1 MIKFKKTTTDLA
13 SDNTTQVSHR
23 AKPWRAPVIAA
34 FVLSALA
41 APISAN
47 ATALLTLADGSFGTL
62 AMGKNDDGSSSRRN
76 LPFAINFYGNTF
88 NNFFVNNNG
97 NITFNNSLGTFTP
110 SSFPISSRPMIAPY
124 WADVDTRCSSC
135 GDVYVGAVNEDTTI
149 VTWKDV
155 GYFNAQSDKTNNFQL
170 ALRNQL
176 NGNFDIEFRY
186 DRLEWTTGSASSGT
200 NGLGGTP
207 AQAGFDAGDNVNFFA
222 LPGSFTNNI
231 LDIANTTNVANGA
244 PGLWSFSIV
253 NGQTPGT
260 TPENPLLPV
269 IIDNSFTFDFNVQA
283 NQQVFIDPE
292 VAIGYDYQVQSGSN
306 IASVFLPTNI
316 GDGSYDLYLWD
327 NVDYIFATAITGGFN
342 YTFADGGV
350 NRFRVLGIEPTADL
364 DPSNT
369 SAFITG
375 LTFTG
380 PGTIS
385 MTQTPIVSQVP
396 VPAAAWL
403 FASGL
408 LGLGALRKK
417 AQA

>member
-1 MIKFKKTTTDLA
+1 M
-13 SDNTTQVSHR
+13 
-23 AKPWRAPVIAA
+23 
-34 FVLSALA
+34 
-41 APISAN
+41 
-47 ATALLTLADGSFGTL
+47 
-62 AMGKNDDGSSSRRN
+62 
-76 LPFAINFYGNTF
+76 
-88 NNFFVNNNG
+88 
-97 NITFNNSLGTFTP
+97 
-110 SSFPISSRPMIAPY
+110 
-124 WADVDTRCSSC
+124 
-135 GDVYVGAVNEDTTI
+135 
-149 VTWKDV
+149 
-155 GYFNAQSDKTNNFQL
+155 
-170 ALRNQL
+170 
-176 NGNFDIEFRY
+176 
-186 DRLEWTTGSASSGT
+186 
-200 NGLGGTP
+200 
-207 AQAGFDAGDNVNFFA
+207 
-222 LPGSFTNNI
+222 
-231 LDIANTTNVANGA
+231 
-244 PGLWSFSIV
+244 
-253 NGQTPGT
+253 
-260 TPENPLLPV
+260 LPV